1 MTPQSVKEAMK
12 AHHMC
17 VIVPTYNN
25 AATLGT
31 VVEGVLEYCA
41 DVIVVNDGSTDNT
54 REILDSYGDR
64 ISVVNFDRNRGKGRA
79 LRAGFME
86 ALARGMDYAV
96 TIDSDGQHRAS
107 DIPAM
112 VAASIE
118 NPGALVVGDRNLD
131 SPDKPVRNT
140 FANKFSNF
148 WFRLLTGHRLADT
161 QTGYRVY
168 PLRRLH
174 GLRLMTSRYE
184 AEVGLLVMASWH
196 GVKIVSQPVDV
207 YYPPKEER
215 VTHFR
220 QGRDFTR
227 ISFMYGALVTAGF
240 FYGFPVSIWHHI
252 SGRRIFSGE
261 FRKFTHHNG
270 KRLAC
275 AITLRRLRRM
285 AYCGSVFAATCFFYV
300 FPWAFVKFRLGRP
313 GHAERDR
320 LNDMMHRC
328 CVMFARLYPGACVTV
343 DNPHG
348 EDFSKP
354 AMIVCN
360 HQSHFDA
367 PVIMAAC
374 RKVVFITNDWAWHNP
389 LYGSLIHH
397 AGFIPN
403 TDGWEA
409 MLPRIRSAVADGYS
423 VAVFPEGTRSA
434 DMRVHR
440 FHQGAFYAARELNLD
455 IVPMTLHGTG
465 HYMPKRDFLVRESE
479 ITLKIGQRRAP
490 QTDLLLRKEASAYR
504 TLIQESYSAICRCKE
519 TAAFFKAETAMRYA
533 WTGWRNVA
541 ECKRLL
547 KAMPLYSAIIDNP
560 GDGVEKVV
568 FLNGGIGV
576 VPLLFAKVNKD
587 VEVISYESDLE
598 SYRLASSLAGL
609 PANLSVLH
617 AVWPEDFD
625 VSGADKV
632 FRVLPDGSI
641 SEV

>member
-1 MTPQSVKEAMK
+1 MK

-41 DVIVVNDGSTDNT
+41 DVIVVNDGSTDQT
-54 REILDSYGDR
+54 SEILDSFGDR
-64 ISVVNFDRNRGKGRA
+64 ITVVVFDRNKGKGKA

-86 ALARGMDYAV
+86 AMSRGMDYAV
-96 TIDSDGQHRAS
+96 TIDSDGQHRTS

-118 NPGALVVGDRNLD
+118 NPGAIVVGDRNLD

-148 WFRLLTGHRLADT
+148 WFRLLTGRRLSDT

-168 PLRRLH
+168 PLRRLR
-174 GLRLMTSRYE
+174 GLGFMTSRYE
-184 AEVGLLVMASWH
+184 AEVGLLVIASWH
-196 GVKIVSQPVDV
+196 GVKIVSRQVDV

-227 ISFMYGALVTAGF
+227 ISFMYGALVVTGLI
-240 FYGFPVSIWHHI
+240 YGLPVSLWHRI
-252 SGRRIFSGE
+252 SGRMIFTRE
-261 FRKFTHHNG
+261 FHRFTCRKG
-270 KRLAC
+270 QRLDC
-275 AITLRRLRRM
+275 AITFRRLRRM
-285 AYCGSVFAATCFFYV
+285 AYCGLVFASTCFFYV
-300 FPWAFVKFRLGRP
+300 LPWVFVKFRLGRP
-313 GHAERDR
+313 GQAERDH
-320 LNDMMHRC
+320 LNGMMHRC
-328 CVMFARLYPGACVTV
+328 CVVFARRYPGARVTIE
-343 DNPHG
+343 NPHG
-348 EDFSKP
+348 EDFRKP

-374 RKVVFITNDWAWHNP
+374 NKVVFVTNDWAWHNP
-389 LYGSLIHH
+389 LYGSLIHY

-409 MLPRIRSAVADGYS
+409 MLPCIRRAVADGYC
-423 VAVFPEGTRSA
+423 VAVFPEGTRSM
-434 DMRVHR
+434 DRRVHR
-440 FHQGAFYAARELNLD
+440 FHQGAFYAARVLNLD

-465 HYMPKRDFLVRESE
+465 HYMPKRDFLIRESE
-479 ITLKIGQRRAP
+479 ITLRIGKRCAP
-490 QTDLLLRKEASAYR
+490 QTDMLLRKEASAYR
-504 TLIQESYSAICRCKE
+504 AMVQNLYGEISLRKEKSSY
-519 TAAFFKAETAMRYA
+519 FKAETAMRYA
-533 WTGWRNVA
+533 WSGWRNVA

-547 KAMPLYSAIIDNP
+547 KAMPRYSAIIDNP
-560 GDGVEKVV
+560 GDGVGKVV

-576 VPLLFAKVNKD
+576 VPFLFAKVNKD

-625 VSGADKV
+625 ISGADKV